1 MSYVDAHLLPGERVV
16 YRARL
21 HWIAFRWSIFLVILA
36 VLIAIAGQ
44 LVSSVPRNDA
54 WKLWIP
60 AVLAALALLFAIGP
74 WIKLATSEFAVTDKR
89 VLVKVGLVQ
98 RDSLETLLSKVEAIG
113 VDQTLLGRMLGFGTI
128 TIVGTGG
135 TRETFERIASPLEF
149 RRQVQAQIV
158 ANEDRR
164 GTATSGTGPA
174 GIAPAG
180 GASALDSGPR
190 VERECPYCAERILA
204 RAQVCRFCDRAVQP
218 LE

>member
-1 MSYVDAHLLPGERVV
+1 MSYVDDHLLPGERVV

-21 HWIAFRWSIFLVILA
+21 HWIAFRWSILLLILA
-36 VLIAIAGQ
+36 IVVGITGQ
-44 LVSSVPRNDA
+44 LVSTDPAADA

-60 AVLAALALLFAIGP
+60 AALAALAVVVAIGP
-74 WIKLATSEFAVTDKR
+74 WIKRASSEFAVTDKR

-98 RDSLETLLSKVEAIG
+98 RDSLETLLSKIEAIG

-135 TRETFERIASPLEF
+135 TRETFDRIASPLEF

-158 ANEDRR
+158 ANEERR
-164 GTATSGTGPA
+164 AVPAAAGAGVTAADPV
-174 GIAPAG
+174 
-180 GASALDSGPR
+180 PR
-190 VERECPYCAERILA
+190 AERECPYCAERILA
-204 RAQVCRFCDRAVQP
+204 RAQVCRFCDRAVEP

>member
-36 VLIAIAGQ
+36 IVVAVAGQ
-44 LVSSVPRNDA
+44 LVSSVPQNDA

-60 AVLAALALLFAIGP
+60 AVLAALALVFAIGP
-74 WIKLATSEFAVTDKR
+74 WIKLSTSEFAVTDKR
-89 VLVKVGLVQ
+89 VLVKVGLVK

-135 TRETFERIASPLEF
+135 TRETFERIAAPLEF
-149 RRQVQAQIV
+149 RRQVQAQVV

-164 GTATSGTGPA
+164 AAPA
-174 GIAPAG
+174 GAAAGLVGAG
-180 GASALDSGPR
+180 GASPPDAGSR

>member
-1 MSYVDAHLLPGERVV
+1 MSYVDDHLLPGERVV
-16 YRARL
+16 FRAHL
-21 HWIAFRWSIFLVILA
+21 HWIAFRWSLLLLA
-36 VLIAIAGQ
+36 LAIVVGIAGQ
-44 LVSSVPRNDA
+44 MVSTDPAGDP

-60 AVLAALALLFAIGP
+60 AALTVLAAVFALGP
-74 WIKLATSEFAVTDKR
+74 WIKRSSSEFAVTDKR
-89 VLVKVGLVQ
+89 VLVKVGVVQ
-98 RDSLETLLSKVEAIG
+98 RDSLETLLSKIEAIG

-135 TRETFERIASPLEF
+135 TRETFDRIAAPLEF

-158 ANEDRR
+158 ANEERR
-164 GTATSGTGPA
+164 GGQVGSAAAGALPGGPTAADA
-174 GIAPAG
+174 G
-180 GASALDSGPR
+180 SR

>member
-1 MSYVDAHLLPGERVV
+1 MSYVDDHLLPGERVV

-21 HWIAFRWSIFLVILA
+21 HWIAFRASLLLLA
-36 VLIAIAGQ
+36 LAIVAGVAGQ
-44 LVSSVPRNDA
+44 LVSTSPYEDA
-54 WKLWIP
+54 WKLWVP
-60 AVLAALALLFAIGP
+60 AGLVVLALLAALGP
-74 WIKLATSEFAVTDKR
+74 WIRRTTSEFAVTDKR
-89 VLVKVGLVQ
+89 VLVKTGVVQ

-135 TRETFERIASPLEF
+135 TRETFERSAAPLEF

-164 GTATSGTGPA
+164 GTAPTVAAGASPA
-174 GIAPAG
+174 GNAG
-180 GASALDSGPR
+180 SLDSGQR

>member
-1 MSYVDAHLLPGERVV
+1 MSYVSDHLLPGERVV

-21 HWIAFRWSIFLVILA
+21 HWIAFRWSIFLLILA
-36 VLIAIAGQ
+36 VVVAVAGQ
-44 LVSSVPRNDA
+44 LVSASDLGDT
-54 WKLWIP
+54 WKLWVP
-60 AVLAALALLFAIGP
+60 ALLAGLALVSALGP
-74 WIKLATSEFAVTDKR
+74 WIKVASSEFAVTDKR
-89 VLVKVGLVQ
+89 VLVKIGLLQ

-135 TRETFERIASPLEF
+135 TREAFERIAAPMEF

-164 GTATSGTGPA
+164 GSLPA
-174 GIAPAG
+174 GNAAPAAD
-180 GASALDSGPR
+180 GAPR

>member
-1 MSYVDAHLLPGERVV
+1 MSYVDDHLLPGERVV
-16 YRARL
+16 YRAHL
-21 HWIAFRWSIFLVILA
+21 HWVAFRWSIFLLVLA
-36 VLIAIAGQ
+36 IVAGIAGQ
-44 LVSSVPRNDA
+44 LVSTDPAADP

-60 AVLAALALLFAIGP
+60 VGVVVLAGVFALGP
-74 WIKLATSEFAVTDKR
+74 WIKRASSEFAVTDKR

-135 TRETFERIASPLEF
+135 TRETFDRIDSPLEF

-158 ANEDRR
+158 ANEERR
-164 GTATSGTGPA
+164 AVPAATGTV
-174 GIAPAG
+174 
-180 GASALDSGPR
+180 GAAADSVPR
-190 VERECPYCAERILA
+190 NERECPSCAERILA
-204 RAQVCRFCDRAVQP
+204 RAQVCRYCDRAVEP

>member
-1 MSYVDAHLLPGERVV
+1 MSYVDDHLLPGERVV

-21 HWIAFRWSIFLVILA
+21 HWIAFRWSIL
-36 VLIAIAGQ
+36 LIALAIVAGIAGQ
-44 LVSSVPRNDA
+44 LVSTDPSADV

-60 AVLAALALLFAIGP
+60 AALAVLAVLSAIGP
-74 WIKLATSEFAVTDKR
+74 WIRRATSEFAVTDKR

-98 RDSLETLLSKVEAIG
+98 RDSLETLLSKIEAIG

-158 ANEDRR
+158 VNEERR
-164 GTATSGTGPA
+164 AVPAAGPGTAPA
-174 GIAPAG
+174 DAV
-180 GASALDSGPR
+180 PR
-190 VERECPYCAERILA
+190 NERECPYCAERILA
-204 RAQVCRFCDRAVQP
+204 RAQVCRFCDRAVEP

>member
-1 MSYVDAHLLPGERVV
+1 MSYVDDHLLPGERVV

-21 HWIAFRWSIFLVILA
+21 HWIAFRWSILLLVLA
-36 VLIAIAGQ
+36 VVVGIAGQ
-44 LVSSVPRNDA
+44 LVSTDPAADQ

-60 AVLAALALLFAIGP
+60 AALAALAAIFALGP
-74 WIKLATSEFAVTDKR
+74 WVKRASSEFAVTDKR

-98 RDSLETLLSKVEAIG
+98 RDSLETLLSKIEAIG

-135 TRETFERIASPLEF
+135 TRETFDRIASPLEF

-158 ANEDRR
+158 ANEERR
-164 GTATSGTGPA
+164 AVPA
-174 GIAPAG
+174 AAGAGVAPA
-180 GASALDSGPR
+180 DSGPR
-190 VERECPYCAERILA
+190 AERECPYCAERILA
-204 RAQVCRFCDRAVQP
+204 RAQVCRFCDRAVEP

>member
-1 MSYVDAHLLPGERVV
+1 MSYVDDHLLPGERVV

-21 HWIAFRWSIFLVILA
+21 HWVAFRWSIL
-36 VLIAIAGQ
+36 LIALAIVAGIAGQ
-44 LVSSVPRNDA
+44 LVSTDPSAEV

-60 AVLAALALLFAIGP
+60 AVLAALAVVVAVGP
-74 WIKLATSEFAVTDKR
+74 WVKRATSEFAVTDKR

-98 RDSLETLLSKVEAIG
+98 RDSLETLLSKIEAIG

-135 TRETFERIASPLEF
+135 TRETFDRIASPLEF

-158 ANEDRR
+158 VNEERR
-164 GTATSGTGPA
+164 AVPSSA
-174 GIAPAG
+174 GVG
-180 GASALDSGPR
+180 GALPDAVPR
-190 VERECPYCAERILA
+190 NERECPYCAERILA
-204 RAQVCRFCDRAVQP
+204 RAQVCRFCDRAVEP

>member
-1 MSYVDAHLLPGERVV
+1 MSYVDAHLLPAERVV

-21 HWIAFRWSIFLVILA
+21 HWIAFRWSIFLIILA
-36 VLIAIAGQ
+36 VVIAVAGQ
-44 LVSSVPRNDA
+44 LVSSVPQNDA

-60 AVLAALALLFAIGP
+60 AVLAALALVFGIGP
-74 WIKLATSEFAVTDKR
+74 WIKLSTSEFAVTDKR
-89 VLVKVGLVQ
+89 VLVKVGLMK

-135 TRETFERIASPLEF
+135 TRETFERIAAPLEF

-164 GTATSGTGPA
+164 GTAPTVAAGASPA
-174 GIAPAG
+174 GNAG
-180 GASALDSGPR
+180 SLDSGQR

>member
-1 MSYVDAHLLPGERVV
+1 MSYVDDHLLPGERVV
-16 YRARL
+16 YRAHL
-21 HWIAFRWSIFLVILA
+21 HWVAFRWSIFLLVLA
-36 VLIAIAGQ
+36 IVSGIAGQ
-44 LVSSVPRNDA
+44 LVSTDPAADP

-60 AVLAALALLFAIGP
+60 VGLVALAAVFAVGP
-74 WIKLATSEFAVTDKR
+74 WIKRASSEFAVTDKR

-135 TRETFERIASPLEF
+135 TRETFDRIDSPLEF

-158 ANEDRR
+158 ANEERR
-164 GTATSGTGPA
+164 AVPTATGTV
-174 GIAPAG
+174 
-180 GASALDSGPR
+180 GAAADSVPR
-190 VERECPYCAERILA
+190 NERECPYCAERILA
-204 RAQVCRFCDRAVQP
+204 RAQVCRYCDRAVEP

>member
-1 MSYVDAHLLPGERVV
+1 VVVSYVDAHLLPGERVV

-21 HWIAFRWSIFLVILA
+21 HWIAFRWSIFLLILA
-36 VLIAIAGQ
+36 IVIAVAGQ
-44 LVSSVPRNDA
+44 LVSSVPQNDA

-60 AVLAALALLFAIGP
+60 AALAALALVFAIGP
-74 WIKLATSEFAVTDKR
+74 WIKLASSEFAVTDKR
-89 VLVKVGLVQ
+89 VLVKVGLLQ

-135 TRETFERIASPLEF
+135 TRETFERIAAPLEF
-149 RRQVQAQIV
+149 RRQVQAQSV

-164 GTATSGTGPA
+164 GAMAATGSGGVTPA
-174 GIAPAG
+174 GAPA
-180 GASALDSGPR
+180 LDAGPR

>member
-1 MSYVDAHLLPGERVV
+1 MSYVDDHLLPGERVV

-21 HWIAFRWSIFLVILA
+21 HWIAFRWSIL
-36 VLIAIAGQ
+36 LIALAIVAGIAGQ
-44 LVSSVPRNDA
+44 QVSTDPSADV

-60 AVLAALALLFAIGP
+60 AVLAALAVAVGP
-74 WIKLATSEFAVTDKR
+74 WVKRATSEFAVTDKR

-98 RDSLETLLSKVEAIG
+98 RDSLETLLSKIEAIG

-135 TRETFERIASPLEF
+135 TRETFDRIASPLEF

-158 ANEDRR
+158 VNEERR
-164 GTATSGTGPA
+164 AVPSSA
-174 GIAPAG
+174 GVG
-180 GASALDSGPR
+180 GALPDAVPR
-190 VERECPYCAERILA
+190 NERECPYCAERILA
-204 RAQVCRFCDRAVQP
+204 RAQVCRFCDRAVEP

>member
-1 MSYVDAHLLPGERVV
+1 MSYVDDHLLPGERVV
-16 YRARL
+16 YRAHL
-21 HWIAFRWSIFLVILA
+21 HWVAFRWSILLLVLA
-36 VLIAIAGQ
+36 IVTGIAGQ
-44 LVSSVPRNDA
+44 LVSTDPAADP

-60 AVLAALALLFAIGP
+60 AGLVALAAVFAVGP
-74 WIKLATSEFAVTDKR
+74 WIKRASSEFAVTDKR

-135 TRETFERIASPLEF
+135 TRETFDRIDSPLEF

-158 ANEDRR
+158 ANEERR
-164 GTATSGTGPA
+164 AVPAATGTVGTAA
-174 GIAPAG
+174 
-180 GASALDSGPR
+180 DSVPR
-190 VERECPYCAERILA
+190 NERECPYCAERILA
-204 RAQVCRFCDRAVQP
+204 RAQVCRYCDRAVEP

>member
-1 MSYVDAHLLPGERVV
+1 MSYVDDHLLPGERVV

-21 HWIAFRWSIFLVILA
+21 HWIAFRWSIL
-36 VLIAIAGQ
+36 LIALAIVAGIAGQ
-44 LVSSVPRNDA
+44 LVSTDPSADV

-60 AVLAALALLFAIGP
+60 AALAVLAVLSAIGP
-74 WIKLATSEFAVTDKR
+74 WIRRATSEFAVTDKR

-98 RDSLETLLSKVEAIG
+98 RDSLETLLSKIEAIG

-158 ANEDRR
+158 VNEERR
-164 GTATSGTGPA
+164 AVPSAAVPGA
-174 GIAPAG
+174 APAD
-180 GASALDSGPR
+180 AVPR
-190 VERECPYCAERILA
+190 NERECPYCAERILA
-204 RAQVCRFCDRAVQP
+204 RAQVCRFCDRAVEP

>member
-1 MSYVDAHLLPGERVV
+1 MSYVDDHLLPGERVV

-21 HWIAFRWSIFLVILA
+21 HWIAFRWSIL
-36 VLIAIAGQ
+36 LIALAIVAGIAGQ
-44 LVSSVPRNDA
+44 LISTDPTADA

-60 AVLAALALLFAIGP
+60 AALATLAVVAAVGP
-74 WIKLATSEFAVTDKR
+74 WIKRASSEFAVTDKR

-98 RDSLETLLSKVEAIG
+98 RDSLETLLSKIEAIG

-135 TRETFERIASPLEF
+135 TRETFDRIASPLEF

-164 GTATSGTGPA
+164 AVPSSVS
-174 GIAPAG
+174 AG
-180 GASALDSGPR
+180 GVSPDPGPR
-190 VERECPYCAERILA
+190 TERECPYCAERILA
-204 RAQVCRFCDRAVQP
+204 RAQVCRFCDRAVEP

>member
-21 HWIAFRWSIFLVILA
+21 HWIAFRWSLFLLILA
-36 VLIAIAGQ
+36 VVVAVAGQ
-44 LVSSVPRNDA
+44 LVSSVPQNDA

-60 AVLAALALLFAIGP
+60 AVLAALAVVFAIGP
-74 WIKLATSEFAVTDKR
+74 WIKLSSSEFAVTDKR

-135 TRETFERIASPLEF
+135 TRETFERIAAPLEF

-158 ANEDRR
+158 ANEERR
-164 GTATSGTGPA
+164 GTVPAGATSA
-174 GIAPAG
+174 A
-180 GASALDSGPR
+180 GASALDAGSR

>member
-1 MSYVDAHLLPGERVV
+1 VSYVSDHLLPGERVV

-21 HWIAFRWSIFLVILA
+21 HWIAFRWSIFLLILA
-36 VLIAIAGQ
+36 VVVAVAGQ
-44 LVSSVPRNDA
+44 LVSASDLGDT
-54 WKLWIP
+54 WKLWVP
-60 AVLAALALLFAIGP
+60 ALLAGLALVSALGP
-74 WIKLATSEFAVTDKR
+74 WIKVASSEFAVTDKR
-89 VLVKVGLVQ
+89 VLVKIGLLQ

-135 TRETFERIASPLEF
+135 TREAFERIAAPMEF

-164 GTATSGTGPA
+164 GSLPA
-174 GIAPAG
+174 GNAAPAAD
-180 GASALDSGPR
+180 GAPR

>member
-1 MSYVDAHLLPGERVV
+1 VAVSYVSDHLLPGERVV

-21 HWIAFRWSIFLVILA
+21 HWIAFRWSIFLLILA
-36 VLIAIAGQ
+36 VVVAVAGQ
-44 LVSSVPRNDA
+44 LVSASDLGDT
-54 WKLWIP
+54 WKLWVP
-60 AVLAALALLFAIGP
+60 ALLAGLALVSALGP
-74 WIKLATSEFAVTDKR
+74 WIKVASSEFAVTDKR
-89 VLVKVGLVQ
+89 VLVKIGLLQ

-135 TRETFERIASPLEF
+135 TREAFERIAAPMEF

-164 GTATSGTGPA
+164 GSLPA
-174 GIAPAG
+174 GNAAPAAD
-180 GASALDSGPR
+180 GAPR

>member
-1 MSYVDAHLLPGERVV
+1 MSYVDDHLLPGERVV

-21 HWIAFRWSIFLVILA
+21 HWVAFRWSIL
-36 VLIAIAGQ
+36 LIALAIVAGIAGQ
-44 LVSSVPRNDA
+44 LLSTDPSADV

-60 AVLAALALLFAIGP
+60 VVLAALAVVSALGP
-74 WIKLATSEFAVTDKR
+74 WIKRASSEFAVTDKR

-98 RDSLETLLSKVEAIG
+98 RDSLETLLSKIEAIG

-135 TRETFERIASPLEF
+135 TRETFDRIASPLEF

-158 ANEDRR
+158 VNEEHR
-164 GTATSGTGPA
+164 AVPSLAGTGA
-174 GIAPAG
+174 SSAAS
-180 GASALDSGPR
+180 GAR
-190 VERECPYCAERILA
+190 NERECPYCAERILA
-204 RAQVCRFCDRAVQP
+204 RAQVCRFCDRAVEP